1 VALVMTVFRLC
12 GFHGTVIAAESEI
25 GEEIMSYGF
34 AIKSLAGAAV
44 ALGLSSNLAL
54 AEKWDMPLAYPATN
68 YHSETA
74 AEFAN
79 DVTAAT
85 GGAIDIV
92 THPNGSLFKGDEI
105 FRAVRTGQAPIGERL
120 ISALGNEH
128 PLFEIDSI
136 PFLATS
142 FADARKLYDASR
154 PALEKVLGEMGLKF
168 LYAVPWPPQGL
179 YVKTPIATAGDM
191 GGVKFRAYNAATE
204 RLAELM
210 GAVPTKI
217 EAAELTQAFAT
228 GTVDSMISS
237 GATGYDSKL
246 WEHVDYWYDVQAWL
260 PKNMV
265 IVNLDAWNALDAGT
279 QQILTEKAAA
289 AEERGWAKAEELSNW
304 YKTELANQG
313 MNIEEPSPELSAGF
327 KDIGETMMNE
337 WLEKA
342 GDIGRE
348 VIEAYRA
355 M

>member
-1 VALVMTVFRLC
+1 MSYRSAVK
-12 GFHGTVIAAESEI
+12 GIAA
-25 GEEIMSYGF
+25 
-34 AIKSLAGAAV
+34 AAV
-44 ALGLSSNLAL
+44 ALGLSTGAAL
-54 AEKWDMPLAYPATN
+54 AETWDMPLAYPATN

-85 GGAIDIV
+85 GGEIEIV

-154 PALEKVLGEMGLKF
+154 PALESVLEEMGLKF
-168 LYAVPWPPQGL
+168 LYATPWPPQGL
-179 YVKTPIATAGDM
+179 YVKTSIETVGDM
-191 GGVKFRAYNAATE
+191 QGVKFRAYNAATE

-265 IVNLDAWNALDAGT
+265 IVNLDTWNGLDADT
-279 QQILTEKAAA
+279 QAMIAEKAAA
-289 AEERGWAKAEELSNW
+289 AEERGWAEAQELSDW
-304 YKTELANQG
+304 YKTELTNQG
-313 MNIEEPSPELSAGF
+313 MNIVEPSPELAQGF
-327 KDIGETMMNE
+327 QDIGETMMNE
-337 WLEKA
+337 WLENA
-342 GDIGRE
+342 GDLGRE